1 MQNKLLMIILDN
13 LPLVIASGNEG
24 KIKEFKKLLDDFPID
39 LCTQPVGFEIEETG
53 NTFMENAR
61 IKAIAVSQATGN
73 MSLADD
79 SGLSVDAL
87 GGAPGVYSSRYASS
101 DKQRIEKLLVELK
114 PFSNRK
120 AKFECALCIAS
131 KEKVLIEVSGF
142 CEGLI
147 SFYPKGTNGFGYDP
161 IFEVSGLG
169 KTYAEMDYEG
179 KKHIGHR
186 GNAFK
191 LLIPKLKKLLN
202 STEN

>member
-1 MQNKLLMIILDN
+1 MDN
-13 LPLVIASGNEG
+13 VPLVIASGNKG
-24 KIKEFKKLLDDFPID
+24 KIGEFKKLLEDFPID
-39 LCTQPVGFEIEETG
+39 LLTQPVGFEIEETG
-53 NTFMENAR
+53 STFMENAR

-73 MSLADD
+73 LSLADD
-79 SGLSVDAL
+79 SGLSVEAL
-87 GGAPGVYSSRYASS
+87 GGAPGIYSSRYASS
-101 DKQRIEKLLVELK
+101 DKQRIEKLLAELK

-131 KEKVLIEVSGF
+131 GEKVLIEVSGF

-147 SFYPKGTNGFGYDP
+147 TFFPKGENGFGYDP

-169 KTYAEMDYEG
+169 ETYAEMDHEK

-191 LLIPKLKKLLN
+191 LLIPELKKLLG
-202 STEN
+202 SMKK

>member
-1 MQNKLLMIILDN
+1 MDN
-13 LPLVIASGNEG
+13 VPLVIASGNKG
-24 KIKEFKKLLDDFPID
+24 KIGEFKKLLDDFPID
-39 LCTQPVGFEIEETG
+39 LLTQPVGFEIEETG

-73 MSLADD
+73 LSLADD
-79 SGLSVDAL
+79 SGLSVEAL
-87 GGAPGVYSSRYASS
+87 GGAPGIYSSRYASS
-101 DKQRIEKLLVELK
+101 DKQRIEKLLAELK

-131 KEKVLIEVSGF
+131 GEKVLIEVSGF

-147 SFYPKGTNGFGYDP
+147 TFFPKGENGFGYDP

-169 KTYAEMDYEG
+169 KTYAEMDHEK

-191 LLIPKLKKLLN
+191 LLIPELKKLLG
-202 STEN
+202 SMKK

>member
-1 MQNKLLMIILDN
+1 LDN
-13 LPLVIASGNEG
+13 VPLVIASGNKG
-24 KIKEFKKLLDDFPID
+24 KIGEFKKLLDDFPID
-39 LCTQPVGFEIEETG
+39 LLTQPVGFEIEETG
-53 NTFMENAR
+53 STFMENAR

-73 MSLADD
+73 LSLADD
-79 SGLSVDAL
+79 SGLSVEAL
-87 GGAPGVYSSRYASS
+87 GGAPGIYSSRYASS
-101 DKQRIEKLLVELK
+101 DKQRIEKLLAELK

-131 KEKVLIEVSGF
+131 GEKVLIEVSGF

-147 SFYPKGTNGFGYDP
+147 TLFPKGQNGFGYDP

-169 KTYAEMDYEG
+169 ETYAEMDHEK

-191 LLIPKLKKLLN
+191 LLIPKLKQLLG
-202 STEN
+202 SMKK

>member
-1 MQNKLLMIILDN
+1 LDKV
-13 LPLVIASGNEG
+13 PLVIASGNKG
-24 KIKEFKKLLDDFPID
+24 KIGEFKKLLDDFPID
-39 LCTQPVGFEIEETG
+39 LLTQPVGFEIEETG
-53 NTFMENAR
+53 STFMENAR

-73 MSLADD
+73 LSLADD
-79 SGLSVDAL
+79 SGLSVEAL
-87 GGAPGVYSSRYASS
+87 GGAPGIYSSRYASS
-101 DKQRIEKLLVELK
+101 DKQRIEKLLAELK

-131 KEKVLIEVSGF
+131 GEKVLIEVSGF

-147 SFYPKGTNGFGYDP
+147 TFFPKGQNGFGYDP

-169 KTYAEMDYEG
+169 ETYAEMDHEK

-191 LLIPKLKKLLN
+191 LLIPKLKQLLG
-202 STEN
+202 SMKK

>member
-1 MQNKLLMIILDN
+1 MDN
-13 LPLVIASGNEG
+13 VPLVIASGNKG
-24 KIKEFKKLLDDFPID
+24 KIGEFKKLLDDFPID
-39 LCTQPVGFEIEETG
+39 LLAQPVGFDIEETG

-73 MSLADD
+73 LSLADD
-79 SGLSVDAL
+79 SGLSVEAL
-87 GGAPGVYSSRYASS
+87 GGAPGIYSSRYASS
-101 DKQRIEKLLVELK
+101 DKQRIEKLLAELK

-131 KEKVLIEVSGF
+131 GEKVLIEVSGF

-147 SFYPKGTNGFGYDP
+147 TFFPKGENGFGYDP

-169 KTYAEMDYEG
+169 ETYAEMDHEK

-191 LLIPKLKKLLN
+191 LLIPELKQLLG
-202 STEN
+202 SMKK

>member
-1 MQNKLLMIILDN
+1 MDN
-13 LPLVIASGNEG
+13 VPLVIASGNKG
-24 KIKEFKKLLDDFPID
+24 KIGELKQLLDDFPIA
-39 LCTQPVGFEIEETG
+39 LLTQPVGFEIEETG
-53 NTFMENAR
+53 STFMENAR

-73 MSLADD
+73 LSLADD
-79 SGLSVDAL
+79 SGLSVEAL
-87 GGAPGVYSSRYASS
+87 GGAPGIYSSRYASS
-101 DKQRIEKLLVELK
+101 DKKRIEKLLAELK

-131 KEKVLIEVSGF
+131 GEKVLIEVSGF

-147 SFYPKGTNGFGYDP
+147 TFFPKGQNGFGYDP

-169 KTYAEMDYEG
+169 ETYAEMDHEK

-191 LLIPKLKKLLN
+191 LLIPKLKQLLG
-202 STEN
+202 SMKK